1 MLAGE
6 EKPEVELEPAREP
19 GSSGYPDSREDE
31 RDVGNGGVDP
41 PVEDGGTTFGWYLC
55 SRHDLIRRHVETLKL
70 HADYSSADWELAVD
84 LELPTDHQ
92 AYWEIEG
99 KTLFPFPLLYL
110 PKAESRVGF
119 SIYTEKGVRL
129 PVPIREE
136 CDHFSTLGAT
146 TAARILGSPKLKL
159 EKLEDSLRRI
169 IVERPYQASMVLQK
183 LRKAVG
189 LLKDDGDTGEA
200 RKEIGGNWREAG
212 LDEMLQLFVEHSLI
226 WVPLWGRPGER
237 RTIWIR
243 EEKSLRRRAF
253 IRWAIGELK
262 TTDEEEWPAWGAS
275 RRRSRALAEIAAAQV
290 QGQERMPRGVLPIGG
305 RPYGRRR
312 RTISLSALGERIGRP
327 LAWMPF
333 EFEFPTIYTLR
344 CASYHFELRCP
355 PSRSPRDLRVAS
367 GSALAESSEQH
378 EIEER
383 RLPPETRKVLT
394 GEIARL
400 DIPASA
406 AEDHDHNET
415 DGDGVELSRNS
426 RLGHRERA
434 SAADTL
440 DDDVWLR
447 ITVGI
452 GDGAFPV
459 LWFLVGAITA
469 AMLWFL
475 ADVNP
480 DFGGSG
486 SEAPAQITAAILLVV
501 PALIFALA
509 VGSNEVPVSQLI
521 GGARILLL
529 VSGLSAVAAA
539 AVIAGLRPFE
549 MSTESAWALC
559 AIAATAATVPLGT
572 SWLLSRPMI
581 WVWLKRL
588 NTRSRQKLILGIGVG
603 LALIGIGVLHW
614 FCTGPV
620 GRGAVAVYLLGL
632 PMATSVVGNDRAA
645 MKVNETRNYLGVS
658 FLAVGFI
665 CLVLGSVELRM
676 AIMPDPP
683 SDLERNAEIFAII
696 LLISLTLTGYF
707 LHRITRL
714 KPFRRKDD
722 EIHVSPEVG
731 QEILAMERVRELE
744 TLRKRELQVGQRG

>member
-1 MLAGE
+1 VLAGE
-6 EKPEVELEPAREP
+6 ELETDLAPVREP
-19 GSSGYPDSREDE
+19 GDSCNADSREDE
-31 RDVGNGGVDP
+31 RDAADGEADP
-41 PVEDGGTTFGWYLC
+41 PAEEGGTAFGWYLRC
-55 SRHDLIRRHVETLKL
+55 RHDLIRRHVETLKL

-84 LELPTDHQ
+84 LELPTDDE
-92 AYWEIEG
+92 AYWKFDG
-99 KTLFPFPLLYL
+99 KRLFPFPLLYL
-110 PKAESRVGF
+110 RKAESRIGL

-146 TAARILGSPKLKL
+146 TAARMLGSPKLKR

-169 IVERPYQASMVLQK
+169 IVERPYHAAMVLQK
-183 LRKAVG
+183 LREEVG
-189 LLKDDGDTGEA
+189 LLKENGGTGKA
-200 RKEIGGNWREAG
+200 RKEIGDSWHDAG

-243 EEKSLRRRAF
+243 EEKSVRRRAF

-262 TTDEEEWPAWGAS
+262 TTDEESWPAWGAS
-275 RRRSRALAEIAAAQV
+275 RRQSRALAEIAAAQV

-305 RPYGRRR
+305 KPYGRRR

-344 CASYHFELRCP
+344 CSSYHFELRCP
-355 PSRSPRDLRVAS
+355 PSRSPRDLRVAG
-367 GSALAESSEQH
+367 GSALAEPSERH

-394 GEIARL
+394 GEVARL

-406 AEDHDHNET
+406 AENHEHEEAA
-415 DGDGVELSRNS
+415 GDVVKLSRSS

-434 SAADTL
+434 SAADSL

-452 GDGAFPV
+452 GDGAFPI

-475 ADVNP
+475 ADANP
-480 DFGGSG
+480 NFEGSA

-539 AVIAGLRPFE
+539 AVIAGLRPFQ

-588 NTRSRQKLILGIGVG
+588 NTRSRQKLILGVGVG
-603 LALIGIGVLHW
+603 LALLGVGALQW

-620 GRGAVAVYLLGL
+620 ARGAIAVYLLGL

-658 FLAVGFI
+658 FLAVGFV

-683 SDLERNAEIFAII
+683 SSFGHNAEIFAII
-696 LLISLTLTGYF
+696 LLISLTMTGYF
-707 LHRITRL
+707 VHRITRL

-731 QEILAMERVRELE
+731 QEILAMERVRELD
-744 TLRKRELQVGQRG
+744 TLRKRELQVGQGE